1 MITAGSLL
9 WVIVFPEL
17 YLMSYKKEMAVM
29 FISIMRNI
37 FNKFPNMNHCLLFTD
52 IVFISIMLL
61 ERYFDTLIIWFQTNF
76 FIRLSS
82 FVFIFDVRTTF
93 LNWQKSAGSVMTKTV
108 FYVSIYLMKCGI
120 LSHCIDQGIQISS
133 NRIILVLS
141 KTRNLLYVIHISLM
155 PRKCYYISWFI

>member
-37 FNKFPNMNHCLLFTD
+37 FNKFPNMNHCLL
-52 IVFISIMLL
+52 LY
-61 ERYFDTLIIWFQTNF
+61 RYSAYFNYVVRKIFWYPYNMIPDYF

-93 LNWQKSAGSVMTKTV
+93 LNWQKSAGWVMTKTV
-108 FYVSIYLMKCGI
+108 FYVSIYLMKGCIRYALHRSRHPNIIKSNYFGI
-120 LSHCIDQGIQISS
+120 IK
-133 NRIILVLS
+133 N
-141 KTRNLLYVIHISLM
+141 
-155 PRKCYYISWFI
+155 